1 MVKAVVTIIP
11 SLLGRNET
19 VTGMRQKLIV
29 RTSLKKSIE
38 IKSLLEKN
46 DGQLKSLRITVKQGL
61 KSQLNLLQEEVRVE
75 VPIVGSGRVILNR
88 GTKDGLVLE
97 SKPGKGVV
105 RGKLY
110 KRESFLDKMIT

>member
-1 MVKAVVTIIP
+1 MVEKLVLVIR

-19 VTGMRQKLIV
+19 VRGMRHKLNVCAFPQKI
-29 RTSLKKSIE
+29 RE
-38 IKSLLEKN
+38 IKRLLEKN